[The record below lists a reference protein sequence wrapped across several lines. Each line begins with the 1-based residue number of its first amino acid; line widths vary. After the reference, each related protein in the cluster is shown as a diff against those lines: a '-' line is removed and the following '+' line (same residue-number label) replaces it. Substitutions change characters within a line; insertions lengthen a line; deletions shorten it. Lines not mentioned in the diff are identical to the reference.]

1 MINRTLVRTKVVQ
14 TLFAYYKDGEKSP
27 LTARKELLNSF
38 SDTYSLYIML
48 LAFANELTTYAEE
61 QLSEAAA
68 RATIVHKE
76 FVANRHFVNNR
87 IAQQV
92 FNNRRIRNYMDEQ
105 NLRWDAGMPAIVSV
119 YKQLVASP
127 FYQDYMALPS
137 PSYEDDKQ
145 LWRKI
150 YTTLLMDNEDLRAAL
165 DEMEVV
171 LDKQGWTVDMDVV
184 LTYVAKTIKRFTE
197 AAGDDQIILEM
208 FDSEE
213 ELTFAK
219 DLLRLTIEHADEYRQ
234 MIAGVLK
241 NWETERIA
249 YMDYIILLTAM
260 TEITQFNSIAIEV
273 SMNEYIE
280 IAKEYSSDKSYI
292 FVNGVLSRIV
302 TDLRQKNALFKV

>member
-68 RATIVHKE
+68 RATIVHEE

-127 FYQDYMALPS
+127 FYQDYMTLPS

-234 MIAGVLK
+234 MISNVLK

>member
-61 QLSEAAA
+61 KLSEAAA

-150 YTTLLMDNEDLRAAL
+150 YTSLLMDNEDLRAAL

-234 MIAGVLK
+234 MISNVLK

>member
-68 RATIVHKE
+68 RATIVHEE
-76 FVANRHFVNNR
+76 FVVNRHFVNNR

-127 FYQDYMALPS
+127 FYQDYMTLPS

-234 MIAGVLK
+234 MISNVLK

>member
-213 ELTFAK
+213 ELAFAK

-234 MIAGVLK
+234 MISNVLK

>member
-150 YTTLLMDNEDLRAAL
+150 YTSLLMDNEDLRAAL

-234 MIAGVLK
+234 MISNVLK